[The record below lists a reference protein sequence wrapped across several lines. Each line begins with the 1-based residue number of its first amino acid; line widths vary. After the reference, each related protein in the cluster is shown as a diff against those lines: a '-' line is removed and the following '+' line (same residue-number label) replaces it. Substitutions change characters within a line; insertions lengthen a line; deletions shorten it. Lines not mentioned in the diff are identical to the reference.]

1 MDFELEMGFFTGPGN
16 KLGDPIPIGKAHE
29 NIFGMV
35 LVNDW
40 SGEW

>member
-40 SGEW
+40 SGE